1 MQGCKQTKYI
11 TMETNIFWKIQ
22 LELYKLYGIEN
33 LNCVEGKYS
42 ENWTFEEV
50 FKCSGWTSQTNK

>member
-1 MQGCKQTKYI
+1 
-11 TMETNIFWKIQ
+11 METNIFWKIQ

-50 FKCSGWTSQTNK
+50 FKCSG